1 MLTVSFQFSDIWIVG
16 DSLVSR
22 ADEWAASAHRHNL
35 YLDPQRW
42 CIRWLGKGSMTW
54 QDLRSKIQWIGLHA
68 TPKIILI
75 HLGGNDVVFTKMQK
89 MKRIMQRDFNHLF
102 RLFPQTLIV
111 WSEILPRL
119 KWKYAPPTSPWKCWD
134 RKRLRFNQLG
144 RQLVSVHPNGRVL
157 KHDVTVDCPGLFAT
171 DGCHMSPVGN
181 ALFCNS
187 LQGGIEAFIH
197 TAVQVFES

>member
-1 MLTVSFQFSDIWIVG
+1 MKVINKADQIHWPKAMKLIKGKLPYICVLYI
-16 DSLVSR
+16 SR
-22 ADEWAASAHRHNL
+22 
-35 YLDPQRW
+35 
-42 CIRWLGKGSMTW
+42 
-54 QDLRSKIQWIGLHA
+54 
-68 TPKIILI
+68 
-75 HLGGNDVVFTKMQK
+75 
-89 MKRIMQRDFNHLF
+89 
-102 RLFPQTLIV
+102 V

-197 TAVQVFES
+197 TAVKVFES